1 MTARIASAD
10 FRLRS
15 SRKDGPIRPE
25 TPWPP
30 WHEAQFAANN
40 AEPRDALAV
49 VGVAFAADRLS
60 SRPCA
65 HAVARI
71 SMQSVAAASENRESG
86 IVSAVSV

>member
-1 MTARIASAD
+1 MTARIASGD

-25 TPWPP
+25 TPWLP

-40 AEPRDALAV
+40 AEPRDALGV
-49 VGVAFAADRLS
+49 VGVAFAVERLP

-65 HAVARI
+65 HAVAR
-71 SMQSVAAASENRESG
+71 SRMQSAAAASENRESG
-86 IVSAVSV
+86 MVSAVSV